1 MYCRNSGALL
11 IQRLSTLYSLQS
23 QRTLEVLLPI
33 SFHEVHL
40 VTLGAA
46 LGLWVKVTWF
56 QGTGAEEHISALFPL
71 RDPGRAASRVT
82 FLRLQTAENLCGSQT
97 LALFKG

>member
-33 SFHEVHL
+33 SFHEVL
-40 VTLGAA
+40 SVTLGAA
-46 LGLWVKVTWF
+46 SGLWVKVTWF
-56 QGTGAEEHISALFPL
+56 QGTGAES
-71 RDPGRAASRVT
+71 T
-82 FLRLQTAENLCGSQT
+82 FQRCFL
-97 LALFKG
+97 